1 MEYRVEV
8 SESADRDLDTILA
21 YIAGELANPK
31 AASDFA
37 NEIDAKYEMLENH
50 PLMFE
55 LSRNERLAKMGYR
68 RFVVGKYIA
77 LYQVNEGRRVV
88 TISRIF
94 YGKQDYEKHI

>member
-8 SESADRDLDTILA
+8 SESADRDLDAILT
-21 YIAGELANPK
+21 YIADELASPK

-37 NEIDAKYEMLENH
+37 DEVDAKYEMLETY
-50 PLMFE
+50 PFMFE
-55 LSRNERLAKMGYR
+55 LSRNERLAKIGYR
-68 RFVVGKYIA
+68 RFVIGNYIA
-77 LYQVNEGRRVV
+77 LYLVDEGKRIV

>member
-8 SESADRDLDTILA
+8 SESADRDLDAILT
-21 YIAGELANPK
+21 YITVELANPK

-37 NEIDAKYEMLENH
+37 DELDVKYEVLESN
-50 PLMFE
+50 PLIYE
-55 LSRNERLAKMGYR
+55 LSRNERLANMGYR
-68 RFVVGKYIA
+68 RFVVKNYVA
-77 LYQVNEGRRVV
+77 LYQVDEGKRIV